1 MDVAINPDEL
11 VEKVTKLQKSRGYTD
26 QQMAD
31 AFGCNRR
38 TYQQTR
44 TGKMKV
50 GNAYFSGA
58 MKFLSPYT
66 PESRTSAI
74 ERKTKETDV
83 SLELNIDGSGKLD
96 INTGIFMLDH
106 FLSQVAKHG
115 RFDLKLSA
123 TGDDPHHLAEDVAIC
138 LGKALT
144 DALGERQGIVRIAD
158 ATVPM
163 DDALAIVAVDISG
176 RAYSVL
182 ELGFNDNDMS
192 GFSTDLIRHFLESFA
207 LEARLNLH
215 ARILYGTNDHH
226 RAEALFKALGR
237 ALDMA
242 TRIDQRIAG
251 ESPSTKGMLEK
262 GR

>member
-1 MDVAINPDEL
+1 MNPVVQVEEL
-11 VEKVTKLQKSRGYTD
+11 VEQVTQIQKSMGYTD

-31 AFGCNRR
+31 EFGCTRQ

-44 TGKMKV
+44 TGKKKV

-58 MKFLSPYT
+58 MRFLSPSA
-66 PESRTSAI
+66 PDGRTSAVQR
-74 ERKTKETDV
+74 ETKETNI
-83 SLELNIDGSGKLD
+83 SLEFNVDGTGKLD
-96 INTGIFMLDH
+96 ISTGIYMLDH
-106 FLSQVAKHG
+106 FLSQIAKHG

-123 TGDDPHHLAEDVAIC
+123 TGDDQHHLAEDIAIC

-144 DALGERQGIVRIAD
+144 DALGEKRGIVRMAD
-158 ATVPM
+158 SSVPM
-163 DDALAIVAVDISG
+163 DDALATVAVDISG

-182 ELGFNDNDMS
+182 ELGFNDNDMA

-207 LEARLNLH
+207 IEARLNLH
-215 ARILYGTNDHH
+215 ARIIYGTNDHH

-242 TRIDQRIAG
+242 TRIDERIAG

-262 GR
+262 GK